1 MMDLSVYA
9 NSQHI
14 CDYRADGLIFSTPT
28 GSTAYSLSAGGPVI
42 SPDMSCILLTP
53 ICPHSLFSRSVL
65 FRDRDII
72 KVNACGTNG
81 FDTEAFLTID
91 GQKHV
96 HLDDNT
102 EVTIEKCDK

>member
-1 MMDLSVYA
+1 
-9 NSQHI
+9 
-14 CDYRADGLIFSTPT
+14 
-28 GSTAYSLSAGGPVI
+28 
-42 SPDMSCILLTP
+42 MSCILLTP

-102 EVTIEKCDK
+102 EVTIEKCDKSLRLISMKPQNFYTVLNNKLNERG